1 MVTKATLEPNAL
13 AINLYTILPVAD
25 ADHANWEIALGAGK
39 QHSVSKSRIY
49 FCDLLHCRTT
59 AVRFQ
64 TLIRC
69 RTFDSVSSLFGFF
82 IYAAVPD

>member
-25 ADHANWEIALGAGK
+25 ADRANGKIALGAGK
-39 QHSVSKSRIY
+39 QHRVSKPRIY

-64 TLIRC
+64 ILVRC
-69 RTFDSVSSLFGFF
+69 HTFD
-82 IYAAVPD
+82 